1 VSWVLLLL
9 LAAVAFVLLAFVLK
23 APRVTWEALGA
34 ALLFGIAGYGF
45 QGSPDQPSAPK
56 TGGEQVFTDPAAL
69 VEARTRVA
77 DEGPLSRDSMV
88 SIADGYARNGRFADA
103 ATVLRGV
110 VEANPKN
117 GEAWLAL
124 GNSLVAHSD
133 GLLTPAS
140 LYAYRKAMLVE
151 PESAGPPYFLG
162 LAMAQS
168 GRFAEAKAIWA
179 DLLGKLPEG
188 IPLRADIVEKM
199 GRLDQ
204 LMAQQ
209 SMMGTAGAGQVP

>member
-1 VSWVLLLL
+1 MSWVLLLM
-9 LAAVAFVLLAFVLK
+9 LAAAAFVLLAFVLK
-23 APRVTWEALGA
+23 APRITWEALGA

-45 QGSPDQPSAPK
+45 QGHPDQPGAPK
-56 TGGEQVFTDPAAL
+56 TGGEQVMSDPAAM
-69 VEARTRVA
+69 VEARARVE
-77 DEGPLSRDSMV
+77 DKGPVPRDSMV

-110 VEANPKN
+110 VQENPKN

-140 LYAYRKAMLVE
+140 LYAYRRAMLAE
-151 PESAGPPYFLG
+151 PDSAGPPYFLG

-168 GRFAEAKAIWA
+168 GRFADAKAIWT
-179 DLLGKLPEG
+179 DLLGELPEG

-209 SMMGTAGAGQVP
+209 SMMGTPGEGDVP